1 MSTRTTQN
9 LALVLF
15 SSAAAALTL
24 GSAHASAQESTSASS
39 GSDWSG
45 YYLGLKGGY
54 TWSESTNIKT
64 SANNVQLCGSNCSG
78 QEWSAAA
85 SAQSASGNTSVS
97 PAGAI
102 GGGLVGYNWQANQ
115 LVYGVEADIQL
126 ASNKDNGSSSS
137 LVPVAGNPGYSNAS
151 TTAVSQELTF
161 LSTFRGRLGYL
172 LAPELLMYGTG
183 GLAVGG
189 AKSKTNISQSMLGSY
204 GGVAT
209 TFSSE
214 TNTSETLYGWTL
226 GAGIDWKFMQDYSVK
241 AEYLYYDLGDMDSSH
256 SNLASAITAAG
267 YSENYFTNSV
277 KSKSSYAGSVASL
290 GISYHFK

>member
-24 GSAHASAQESTSASS
+24 GSAHASAQESS

-64 SANNVQLCGSNCSG
+64 SASNVALCGSGCGG
-78 QEWSAAA
+78 QQAGADA
-85 SAQSASGNTSVS
+85 SIEAASGNTSVS

-102 GGGLVGYNWQANQ
+102 GGGLAGYNWQRGQ

-126 ASNKDNGSSSS
+126 ASNKDNGNSSSF
-137 LVPVAGNPGYSNAS
+137 VPLNGFPSNAIAS
-151 TTAVSQELTF
+151 TTSVSQELSF
-161 LSTFRGRLGYL
+161 LSTLRGRFGFLPTPDL
-172 LAPELLMYGTG
+172 LVYGTG

-189 AKSKTNISQSMLGSY
+189 AKTKTNISQSIEGPS
-204 GGVAT
+204 GGIT
-209 TFSSE
+209 TAYASDES
-214 TNTSETLYGWTL
+214 TSETLYGWTL
-226 GAGIDWKFMQDYSVK
+226 GAGVDWKFMQDYSVK

-256 SNLASAITAAG
+256 SNFGSDIADGSG
-267 YSENYFTNSV
+267 PFYTNSV
-277 KSKSSYAGSVASL
+277 KSKSSFEGSVASI